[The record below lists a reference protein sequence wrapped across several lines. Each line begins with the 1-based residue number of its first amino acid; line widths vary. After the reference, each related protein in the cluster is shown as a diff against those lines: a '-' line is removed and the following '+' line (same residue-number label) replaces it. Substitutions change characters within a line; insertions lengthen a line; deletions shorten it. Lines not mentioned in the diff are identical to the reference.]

1 MRYCSSREVE
11 MAEYW
16 PGSILWIKTRSR
28 SIKTSPQQ
36 QQQKNNK
43 QTKKEDETED
53 LLHVHENCFLAG
65 PTRDIPRKRERTIPA
80 RVTSHNTF
88 ASSCPLAE
96 AQPFHYDV

>member
-1 MRYCSSREVE
+1 MARFDFVDQDKVEVNKNV
-11 MAEYW
+11 A
-16 PGSILWIKTRSR
+16 T
-28 SIKTSPQQ
+28 TTAT
-36 QQQKNNK
+36 KNNK
-43 QTKKEDETED
+43 QTKKEDENED